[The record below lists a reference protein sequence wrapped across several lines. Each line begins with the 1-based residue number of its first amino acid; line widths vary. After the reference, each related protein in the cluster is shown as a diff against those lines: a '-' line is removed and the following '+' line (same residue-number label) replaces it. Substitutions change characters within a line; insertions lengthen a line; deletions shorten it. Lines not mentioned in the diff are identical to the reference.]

1 MDQSKGSSN
10 GGVSQRV
17 NQSLESTTKK
27 YILSGTYLFNE
38 WKPNTAKMNWGTHM
52 MAFPK
57 DIECECDS
65 SGGGQKNCDYCGCH
79 HFTCGKQTFLV
90 HSGCFLGFCS

>member
-38 WKPNTAKMNWGTHM
+38 WKANTAKMN
-52 MAFPK
+52 
-57 DIECECDS
+57 
-65 SGGGQKNCDYCGCH
+65 
-79 HFTCGKQTFLV
+79 
-90 HSGCFLGFCS
+90 